1 MKFNFKKIMLVGVIL
16 TMSSIVNIAKADIIF
31 QQFGQFNPYTGGG
44 TGIPN
49 DAVATTSYTF
59 GEENFTIGLTATERF
74 NNEDVTNDGAGTF
87 FAKAGS
93 NTPPGASVAG
103 ATWGFGFFLG
113 MEAVAFDDFSA
124 LQTAAESYM
133 QTIAVDIYYDVDP
146 TSAVDYGIISLWE
159 LIKGSAVKEV
169 QDTQNLLF
177 SFLNGSG
184 SSVPGITRPSLDFNP
199 NISGEYSFK
208 IVSTTMGQLGN
219 YPESNPLAEVGIN
232 VVVVPE
238 PSTLALFGLGLMAL
252 ASRRFKK
259 RS

>member
-1 MKFNFKKIMLVGVIL
+1 MKFNVKKIMLVGVIL
-16 TMSSIVNIAKADIIF
+16 TASSIVNIAKADIIF
-31 QQFGQFNPYTGGG
+31 QQFGQFNAYTGGG

-49 DAVATTSYTF
+49 DAVATKNYSF
-59 GEENFTIGLTATERF
+59 GGENFTIGLTATERF

-93 NTPPGASVAG
+93 NTPPGASAAG

-113 MEAVAFDDFSA
+113 MEGVKFADFSA
-124 LQTAAESYM
+124 LQAAADSFK

-146 TSAVDYGIISLWE
+146 TSAVDYGIISLWD
-159 LIKGSAVKEV
+159 LINGLAVKEA
-169 QDTQNLLF
+169 QGTQNLLF
-177 SFLNGSG
+177 GFLNGLN
-184 SSVPGITRPSLDFNP
+184 VPAITTPTLDFNP

-208 IVSTTMGQLGN
+208 MVSTTLGPIEDR
-219 YPESNPLAEVGIN
+219 PESNPLAEVGIN

>member
-1 MKFNFKKIMLVGVIL
+1 MKFNVKKIMLVGVIL
-16 TMSSIVNIAKADIIF
+16 TASSIVNIAKADMIF
-31 QQFGQFNPYTGGG
+31 QQFGQFNAYTGGG

-49 DAVATTSYTF
+49 DAVATTNYSF
-59 GEENFTIGLTATERF
+59 GGENFTIGLTATERF

-93 NTPPGASVAG
+93 NTPPGASAAG

-113 MEAVAFDDFSA
+113 MEGVKFADFSA
-124 LQTAAESYM
+124 LQAAADSFK

-146 TSAVDYGIISLWE
+146 TSAVDYGIISLWD
-159 LIKGSAVKEV
+159 LINGLAVKEA
-169 QDTQNLLF
+169 QGTQNLLF
-177 SFLNGSG
+177 SFLNG
-184 SSVPGITRPSLDFNP
+184 PNLPAITTPTLDFNP

-208 IVSTTMGQLGN
+208 IASTMSGPLGDR
-219 YPESNPLAEVGIN
+219 PESNPLAKVGIN